1 MPNNLIKAIY
11 KQTGKNEASLHKEYK
26 KLEKE
31 AEKNHASNKYAYAIS
46 VLEKETHY
54 KPHNK

>member
-1 MPNNLIKAIY
+1 MPNSLVKAIH

-26 KLEKE
+26 KLEKQ
-31 AEKNHASNKYAYAIS
+31 AEKNHATNEYAYATA

-54 KPHNK
+54 KPKK